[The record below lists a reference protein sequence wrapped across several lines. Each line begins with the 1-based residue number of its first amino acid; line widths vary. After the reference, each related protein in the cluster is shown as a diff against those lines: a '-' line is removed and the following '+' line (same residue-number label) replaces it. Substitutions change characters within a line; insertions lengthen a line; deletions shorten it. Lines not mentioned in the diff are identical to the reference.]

1 MANNNSP
8 MAGIPSHVEMGSLEE
23 HSVIDLEDECLI
35 NHGSIDGR
43 TKPPQRYNS
52 VALCLEDSGWEHIW
66 KIVLSRTKVVFFSNK
81 INLLVPCGPLAIL
94 VDLFTGHQGSVFL
107 LSLLGT
113 IPLAERLGWITEPVL
128 MLGETFLKGRHKGCL
143 LAATAKN
150 GNQGILTPERDI
162 AFVTD
167 RHGGLL
173 KALAEVFPF
182 SCHSFCLMHLKT
194 NLKTYLSVKSRESKE
209 YLLTLFSICA
219 YAPTIE
225 LFNELFEEFKGRCGR
240 SVERFLEDLSNECWC
255 NAYFQGKRYGEMCT
269 NTAESFNS

>member
-113 IPLAERLGWITEPVL
+113 IPLAERLGWITEIYSD
-128 MLGETFLKGRHKGCL
+128 G
-143 LAATAKN
+143 
-150 GNQGILTPERDI
+150 
-162 AFVTD
+162 
-167 RHGGLL
+167 
-173 KALAEVFPF
+173 
-182 SCHSFCLMHLKT
+182 
-194 NLKTYLSVKSRESKE
+194 
-209 YLLTLFSICA
+209 
-219 YAPTIE
+219 E
-225 LFNELFEEFKGRCGR
+225 LFV
-240 SVERFLEDLSNECWC
+240 SYV
-255 NAYFQGKRYGEMCT
+255 QV
-269 NTAESFNS
+269 

>member
-8 MAGIPSHVEMGSLEE
+8 MAGIPSHVESEIHRPLVVMTSFSQMGSLEE

-113 IPLAERLGWITEPVL
+113 IPLAERLGWITE
-128 MLGETFLKGRHKGCL
+128 
-143 LAATAKN
+143 
-150 GNQGILTPERDI
+150 
-162 AFVTD
+162 
-167 RHGGLL
+167 
-173 KALAEVFPF
+173 
-182 SCHSFCLMHLKT
+182 
-194 NLKTYLSVKSRESKE
+194 
-209 YLLTLFSICA
+209 
-219 YAPTIE
+219 
-225 LFNELFEEFKGRCGR
+225 
-240 SVERFLEDLSNECWC
+240 
-255 NAYFQGKRYGEMCT
+255 
-269 NTAESFNS
+269 